1 MSPLCP
7 RAPFPASLATQE
19 LTGQSSSKGSFDLF
33 AQQPPKPQLPFRLS
47 CFREIALRTQCSK
60 RTTAA
65 QRALPGL
72 RGSGSGRS
80 AKGRKKNGTLR
91 KRTASRKTS
100 RMSRAFQPR
109 ASKNP
114 TPAAGANF
122 IGAAPKTLAELLDEF
137 FRVPWSTPRGRVWR
151 NVAGQ
156 SAARIGDSEDLA
168 ARQVLAGC
176 ISSMGGISRQHDA
189 ARMIQR

>member
-7 RAPFPASLATQE
+7 RSSFPASCRFGDTAVDRSILQQGFIRPSRTTTSDTATTVPTI
-19 LTGQSSSKGSFDLF
+19 L
-33 AQQPPKPQLPFRLS
+33 RL
-47 CFREIALRTQCSK
+47 REIALRQCSK

-72 RGSGSGRS
+72 RGSASGRS

-122 IGAAPKTLAELLDEF
+122 KGALARF
-137 FRVPWSTPRGRVWR
+137 SPIPRCIIFKMAGEETSRSHQRTAGR
-151 NVAGQ
+151 
-156 SAARIGDSEDLA
+156 AA
-168 ARQVLAGC
+168 
-176 ISSMGGISRQHDA
+176 SS
-189 ARMIQR
+189 